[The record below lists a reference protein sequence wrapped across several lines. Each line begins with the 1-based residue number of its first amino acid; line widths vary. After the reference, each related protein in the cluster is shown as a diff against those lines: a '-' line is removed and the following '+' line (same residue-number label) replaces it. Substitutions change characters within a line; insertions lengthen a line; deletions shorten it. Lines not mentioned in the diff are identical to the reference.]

1 MSFST
6 HIYCFVTSNVKSSIL
21 NCPDFFRAR
30 LCRFCHLQQC
40 RPAPV
45 QTASYTELGPYLPT
59 PVSPEDL
66 ARITR
71 HCCMTL
77 LPAAQFAVG
86 TSLNL
91 AAASSSS
98 ASSTSPLSAADDGA
112 SVHSPSAAAAVLRLL
127 LLGDEPTVVVAEA
140 AVMQQWTRIR
150 YALAD
155 WKMQSISHTH
165 ARNQNQVQ

>member
-1 MSFST
+1 MYNSG
-6 HIYCFVTSNVKSSIL
+6 L
-21 NCPDFFRAR
+21 P
-30 LCRFCHLQQC
+30 
-40 RPAPV
+40 P

-77 LPAAQFAVG
+77 LPAAQFAIG

-91 AAASSSS
+91 ASASSS
-98 ASSTSPLSAADDGA
+98 ASSSSPLSAADDGA
-112 SVHSPSAAAAVLRLL
+112 TVHSPSAAGANTVLRLL

-140 AVMQQWTRIR
+140 AVTQQWTRIR
-150 YALAD
+150 YALAE
-155 WKMQSISHTH
+155 WKMRSISHTH